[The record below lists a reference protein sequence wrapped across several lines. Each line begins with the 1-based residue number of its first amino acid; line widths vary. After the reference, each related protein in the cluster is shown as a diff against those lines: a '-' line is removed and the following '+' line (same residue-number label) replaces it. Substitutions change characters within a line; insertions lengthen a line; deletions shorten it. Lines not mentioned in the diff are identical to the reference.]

1 MNKNEP
7 LKDYVGAKGL
17 ADPKGE
23 KLNIMLKSVGREP
36 LMKEDE
42 KIKYMIH
49 YHCPACDNL
58 IVSSDGYRGNGRKTN
73 YCCDCGQKLDWSK
86 IPNSE
91 WL

>member
-1 MNKNEP
+1 MDKNETR
-7 LKDYVGAKGL
+7 KEYMGAKGH

-23 KLNIMLKSVGREP
+23 KLNTDCKNVGREP

-42 KIKYMIH
+42 KNKYMIH
-49 YHCPACDNL
+49 YHCPVCDNL
-58 IVSSDGYRGNGRKTN
+58 IKSSDGYRGSGIKTN

>member
-1 MNKNEP
+1 MNQIDEQGITP
-7 LKDYVGAKGL
+7 VGR
-17 ADPKGE
+17 DT
-23 KLNIMLKSVGREP
+23 GREP

-73 YCCDCGQKLDWSK
+73 YCCDCGQKLDWDN
-86 IPNSE
+86 IPGA
-91 WL
+91 WRL